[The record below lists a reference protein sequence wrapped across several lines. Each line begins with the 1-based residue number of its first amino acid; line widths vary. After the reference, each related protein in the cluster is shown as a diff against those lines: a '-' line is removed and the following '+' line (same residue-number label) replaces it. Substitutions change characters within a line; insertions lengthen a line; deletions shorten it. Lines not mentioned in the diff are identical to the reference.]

1 MSSSTDG
8 SCGAWMTRETD
19 GFLGLDRDV
28 LALRVLGAGGSM
40 AVLDSEKGT
49 TPARRAISC
58 SPNCQCMASAALQG
72 IAISSATLDHIS
84 ALNLRLSDVS
94 LLSAQILFCSVV
106 ANVEQGF
113 FQARLYFGTRSQSIG
128 KKRKKKKKKK
138 KRKKKHTS
146 HIASQVYSFCLH
158 PIRSC
163 ALNNSDSGGG
173 S

>member
-8 SCGAWMTRETD
+8 SCGGWITRETD

-28 LALRVLGAGGSM
+28 LALRLLGAGGSM

-58 SPNCQCMASAALQG
+58 SPSCQCMASAALQG

-94 LLSAQILFCSVV
+94 LLPAHTLFYSSLPISR
-106 ANVEQGF
+106 F
-113 FQARLYFGTRSQSIG
+113 FFFFFFPSQALFWYALTVRKEKEEGG
-128 KKRKKKKKKK
+128 KKAYLSYNLASLFFLSS
-138 KRKKKHTS
+138 S
-146 HIASQVYSFCLH
+146 HSLL
-158 PIRSC
+158 RSR
-163 ALNNSDSGGG
+163 
-173 S
+173 